1 MMSPTA
7 VSNFDALHTIAIL
20 SKAVKAV
27 ALTHA
32 ERRWEKL
39 LVVPETAEKMLAD
52 VVAKLVG
59 LPCRCRV

>member
-20 SKAVKAV
+20 SKAV